1 MTKKANEG
9 NFKIEVLPFPKQER
23 FFTNQGGSGIIILDN
38 KPKAEQE
45 AAADFMRWL
54 TQPTQVAYMC
64 AQTGYLPVNPK
75 ATNEPALSNVYQEY
89 PVMKTVSNYMIFGI
103 RSPQGKAK
111 AAVDSKVNTY
121 AKQIWSEPDKSI
133 DDIVT
138 ELIAEARYE
147 IEANK

>member
-1 MTKKANEG
+1 
-9 NFKIEVLPFPKQER
+9 
-23 FFTNQGGSGIIILDN
+23 
-38 KPKAEQE
+38 
-45 AAADFMRWL
+45 
-54 TQPTQVAYMC
+54 MC

-133 DDIVT
+133 NDIVT